1 MGPRTEDAVRED
13 ARDDALQ
20 IGDTVKY
27 EPKSQDKF
35 DTKAHEAK
43 ESKREEK
50 AEHVKPKAKPRT
62 DMHPGLRYR

>member
-1 MGPRTEDAVRED
+1 
-13 ARDDALQ
+13 
-20 IGDTVKY
+20 VKY